1 MQCNANHNYK
11 KEKGGLEA
19 IKKNQIAMSLKTQK
33 NIGIDSNL
41 FHTCKTSYILLQLMQ
56 IFQIVLYIMA
66 QIKISLCKDKY
77 FFLVFSRLSVYK
89 RLSWDN

>member
-33 NIGIDSNL
+33 NIGIDNQLYLAAIDANL
-41 FHTCKTSYILLQLMQ
+41 PN
-56 IFQIVLYIMA
+56 
-66 QIKISLCKDKY
+66 Y
-77 FFLVFSRLSVYK
+77 FIYYGA
-89 RLSWDN
+89 D